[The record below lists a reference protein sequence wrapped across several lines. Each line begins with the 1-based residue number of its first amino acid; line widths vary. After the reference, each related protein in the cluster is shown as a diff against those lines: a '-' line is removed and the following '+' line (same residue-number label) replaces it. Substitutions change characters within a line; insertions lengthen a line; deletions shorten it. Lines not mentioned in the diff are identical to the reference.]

1 MSLISVLMT
10 QQPWFWMICS
20 VNQVW
25 VTLYQVS
32 LFLFLFFF
40 IQNLVKKNL
49 KNKLRA
55 EEESSPRPLHVGPAA
70 KPHTESKKGGESGAS
85 HLFSP
90 QDCVLDDSGDALP

>member
-1 MSLISVLMT
+1 MR
-10 QQPWFWMICS
+10 
-20 VNQVW
+20 

-32 LFLFLFFF
+32 LFLFFF

-55 EEESSPRPLHVGPAA
+55 EEESSPPSLHVGPAA
-70 KPHTESKKGGESGAS
+70 KPHTESKKGGESSAS

-90 QDCVLDDSGDALP
+90 QDCVLDDSGDVLT